1 MILFKGQELLSKQEF
16 ADKID
21 VSYNTVTSM
30 IDRGLLEPVAK
41 FEKREFFSNEQ
52 VDAYWRGEY
61 VPIRKSGDSNGNS
74 KD

>member
-1 MILFKGQELLSKQEF
+1 MILFKGNELLSKQEF

-41 FEKREFFSNEQ
+41 FEKREFFSKEQ
-52 VDAYWRGEY
+52 VEKYWNGDYIPVKKRG
-61 VPIRKSGDSNGNS
+61 
-74 KD
+74 